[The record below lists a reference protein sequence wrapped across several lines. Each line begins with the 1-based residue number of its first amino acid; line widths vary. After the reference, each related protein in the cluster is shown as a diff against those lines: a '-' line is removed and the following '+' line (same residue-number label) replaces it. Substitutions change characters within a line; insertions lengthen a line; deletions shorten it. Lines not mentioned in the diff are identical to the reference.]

1 MFLKQDTLNTNP
13 FWKYLLGSFIVIIF
27 SIIGQLPLSFFIT
40 AEAIS
45 EAGGD
50 PMIALRNLDKNL
62 QLFLIL
68 IPFVFGFLGLYL
80 VIKKLHN
87 RNFVS
92 ILHLEVK
99 LIGVELFTLLF
110 FGDQLL

>member
-1 MFLKQDTLNTNP
+1 MFLKQDTLNANP

-62 QLFLIL
+62 QLFLI
-68 IPFVFGFLGLYL
+68 FCF
-80 VIKKLHN
+80 
-87 RNFVS
+87 
-92 ILHLEVK
+92 
-99 LIGVELFTLLF
+99 
-110 FGDQLL
+110 